1 MFLFNKSSALPR
13 SRQSSIDS
21 LGTDPSNSDVWM
33 SQCSD
38 TSSPREV
45 SSPEPRDR
53 QHSSKRSSVF
63 NLRNR
68 SNTSTSTLSFA
79 SLSSAMTGMDGSS
92 QDLRQTSSSP
102 PSFLEIPGP
111 RRSLF
116 RGRKSKRQ
124 SNQLA
129 SAVGLEE
136 DVKGMAA
143 LRKDQ
148 SRRSARHTAQNSI
161 HDLRNRISS
170 PFDFQHL
177 THTDPAQFAA
187 LERTSGSELVAE
199 FSAVRASQIP
209 HRGLNGIKAEDLH
222 FQNFS
227 SDDLTSPEP
236 RSVSAFDS
244 RSPPLSPEPHHDS
257 RPGSSHGD
265 GRKTLR
271 LSRSVE
277 SFSQPGV
284 RSRVHRHTQSAVA
297 PPRTSSRLALTRI
310 DDLPEEFP
318 SSNCSSSRSS
328 GMWDHV
334 VPLSPPTNGEQL
346 APIADEADFVG
357 HAVTTPDDS
366 AISVTPPY
374 TPGLENVPEEEERFF
389 NPRPA
394 PRPPLR
400 SQRSRPPSFDAF
412 SFRTS
417 PRSPISRTNGRGS
430 PLTSPKNTSQRG
442 PITRPISQMSDT
454 LGSPALCRRGSVRRS
469 PPRRLSNTWR
479 ALDDSWEEDIDFM
492 YDHEMEAGCDWDWD
506 RGSDNGS
513 EDRELTPGREVER
526 PRSPNDEE
534 SCSASIASEDESTV
548 QTRFLQSAFRPSLLV
563 PSTSSVPELES
574 RSAVSASTADS
585 GIRTPSD
592 YFPHQTTLVSAPAPF
607 TEAEGFTLTPS
618 LLVPQD
624 FKEQSMREEMYED
637 LLAEYESSDRHFA
650 LLDASQSVASS
661 SRNSHIRSSKRSSYD
676 SSLVSTQGS
685 GSWSSP
691 VRRSASSSCSL
702 PELVH
707 SRRARKNFDMVVDH
721 LSEQVASFASFEE
734 DEILENDDD
743 TTPPGRQ
750 LNASRTFFAADE
762 DHDEVIPNSTSV
774 SEFSPSASQ
783 PHHKHAAS
791 DGAAKLLASP
801 MQNAQSSE
809 TALKT
814 RKRAAS
820 SSTALRANRP
830 AQLSLFPQPP
840 RYMVPHSARP
850 NLGS

>member
-1 MFLFNKSSALPR
+1 M
-13 SRQSSIDS
+13 I
-21 LGTDPSNSDVWM
+21 M
-33 SQCSD
+33 
-38 TSSPREV
+38 
-45 SSPEPRDR
+45 
-53 QHSSKRSSVF
+53 
-63 NLRNR
+63 
-68 SNTSTSTLSFA
+68 
-79 SLSSAMTGMDGSS
+79 
-92 QDLRQTSSSP
+92 
-102 PSFLEIPGP
+102 
-111 RRSLF
+111 
-116 RGRKSKRQ
+116 
-124 SNQLA
+124 
-129 SAVGLEE
+129 AV
-136 DVKGMAA
+136 
-143 LRKDQ
+143 
-148 SRRSARHTAQNSI
+148 

-177 THTDPAQFAA
+177 THTDPAQFPA
-187 LERTSGSELVAE
+187 LERTSGAELVAE

-209 HRGLNGIKAEDLH
+209 HRGLNGINAEDLH

-227 SDDLTSPEP
+227 SNKLTSHEP
-236 RSVSAFDS
+236 RSISALDS
-244 RSPPLSPEPHHDS
+244 RSPPLSPESHPDS
-257 RPGSSHGD
+257 RPGSSHGSA
-265 GRKTLR
+265 GKTLR

-284 RSRVHRHTQSAVA
+284 RSRAHRHTQSAVA

-310 DDLPEEFP
+310 DTLPEELP
-318 SSNCSSSRSS
+318 SSTCSSSRSS

-334 VPLSPPTNGEQL
+334 VPLTPLTSGEHLPPIL
-346 APIADEADFVG
+346 DETDFVG

-394 PRPPLR
+394 PRPPPR

-412 SFRTS
+412 TFRNS

-430 PLTSPKNTSQRG
+430 PLASPKATSQRG

-454 LGSPALCRRGSVRRS
+454 LGSPGLSRRQSIRRS
-469 PPRRLSNTWR
+469 PPRRLSSTWK

-506 RGSDNGS
+506 RGSNNGS
-513 EDRELTPGREVER
+513 EDRELTPGREVPR
-526 PRSPNDEE
+526 PQTPNGEE
-534 SCSASIASEDESTV
+534 SCSASVASEDESTL
-548 QTRFLQSAFRPSLLV
+548 QTKFFPGAFRPSLLV
-563 PSTSSVPELES
+563 PSTICVPELES
-574 RSAVSASTADS
+574 RSAVSASTADT
-585 GIRTPSD
+585 GIRTPCD
-592 YFPHQTTLVSAPAPF
+592 YFGPPTTLVAPPAPYS
-607 TEAEGFTLTPS
+607 EAEGFLLTPS

-624 FKEQSMREEMYED
+624 FKEESMREEMYED

-661 SRNSHIRSSKRSSYD
+661 SRNSHVRSSKRSSYD

-685 GSWSSP
+685 GSGSWNSP
-691 VRRSASSSCSL
+691 VRRSASSSGSL

-721 LSEQVASFASFEE
+721 LSAQVASFASFEE
-734 DEILENDDD
+734 DEVLGDEDDA
-743 TTPPGRQ
+743 TPPGRQ
-750 LNASRTFFAADE
+750 LNADRTFFTADE
-762 DHDEVIPNSTSV
+762 DHDEIIPNTTFVPAFNSSV
-774 SEFSPSASQ
+774 
-783 PHHKHAAS
+783 PHAYHKHAAS

-801 MQNAQSSE
+801 MANAQSSE

-820 SSTALRANRP
+820 SSTALRTNRP